1 VAVPFVLVQRSFRR
15 ILAYSSIDHGG
26 IMILALG
33 FGGALGAVGMLLHLT
48 YHSITKPLLF
58 FCAGNVEQHLKSD
71 LFRRAKGGLIYS
83 MPVTGPI
90 FLMGTLAITGTPPFS
105 MFQSEFTIFRA
116 GFGNAHA
123 FPVVLLIILLTMIF
137 IGFLVHVSKLVL
149 GADPGLSRVDMCPWK
164 TYSLIGFASLILV
177 LGFWLP
183 GPLFQL
189 IREAARVAGG
199 Q

>member
-1 VAVPFVLVQRSFRR
+1 
-15 ILAYSSIDHGG
+15 
-26 IMILALG
+26 MILGLG
-33 FGGALGAVGMLLHLT
+33 FGGALGALGMLLHLT

-71 LFRRAKGGLIYS
+71 LFRRAKGGIIHP

-105 MFQSEFTIFRA
+105 MFQSEFTILRA
-116 GFGNAHA
+116 GFGTAHL
-123 FPVVLLIILLTMIF
+123 FPAVLLIILLVTIF
-137 IGFLVHVSKLVL
+137 IGFLVHIAKLVL
-149 GADPGLSRVDMCPWK
+149 GADPELPRVDACRWK
-164 TYSLIGFASLILV
+164 TYSLIGLASLILV
-177 LGFWLP
+177 LAFWLP

>member
-1 VAVPFVLVQRSFRR
+1 
-15 ILAYSSIDHGG
+15 
-26 IMILALG
+26 
-33 FGGALGAVGMLLHLT
+33 
-48 YHSITKPLLF
+48 
-58 FCAGNVEQHLKSD
+58 
-71 LFRRAKGGLIYS
+71 